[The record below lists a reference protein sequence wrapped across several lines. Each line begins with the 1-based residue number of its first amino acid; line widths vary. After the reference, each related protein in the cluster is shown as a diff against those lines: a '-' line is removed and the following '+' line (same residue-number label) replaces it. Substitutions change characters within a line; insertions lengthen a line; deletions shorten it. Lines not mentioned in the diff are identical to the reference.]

1 MGGLGGQSV
10 PALAGGLLDAYR
22 AAPPTT
28 HTPHTTH
35 THTHT
40 LTPLIAPGCAPATGM
55 AVWRATRPRPA
66 DWPVETGSVTWLTP
80 QKPGCMTHTIG
91 EDGAMLTWQAF
102 SPWPVDRL
110 EEIGGEGWGLG
121 ACRRCLQMQGP
132 TVTTAD
138 SAGN

>member
-1 MGGLGGQSV
+1 
-10 PALAGGLLDAYR
+10 
-22 AAPPTT
+22 
-28 HTPHTTH
+28 
-35 THTHT
+35 
-40 LTPLIAPGCAPATGM
+40 M

-110 EEIGGEGWGLG
+110 EEIGGEGWARVHALPTHGGANRGSRLCRQLCLRLRGLLL
-121 ACRRCLQMQGP
+121 CRRAALVHVLG
-132 TVTTAD
+132 
-138 SAGN
+138 